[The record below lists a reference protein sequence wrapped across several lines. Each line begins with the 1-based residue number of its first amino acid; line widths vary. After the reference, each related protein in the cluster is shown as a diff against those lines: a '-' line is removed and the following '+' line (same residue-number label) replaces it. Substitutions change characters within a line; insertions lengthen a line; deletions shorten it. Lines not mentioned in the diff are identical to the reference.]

1 MLVIVGGKRLPS
13 LGRQLGGGVKEFK
26 DSVTSR
32 ADKQWSDTDTD
43 AERPRSAGRRAST
56 SRSTARSSASA
67 TGRNAPQRRST
78 AMATKLKPIGHED
91 RLSIV
96 EHLTELRT
104 RIVICVI
111 AFTVVFGLCLWQEDR
126 ILNVINQPLA
136 DVANAKP
143 CDETRDPLEQADC
156 QQQAQKRVNERIAA
170 TAAALAAAADEDP
183 ELRAE
188 AEALEAAAAAAVAST
203 PSASPKLP
211 VTLGVGEPLTATLV
225 AAGYTA
231 LLLVLPL
238 LLYQAYAFILPAF
251 SPTERQ
257 VAVPLMVMVPFLF
270 YAGVVF
276 AYFLVLPA
284 AVDFLQNFNDDN
296 YDVLLQ
302 ARDYNKFAVMVM
314 GVMGLL
320 FQLPVVILAVTRMGI
335 VTPQQLRK
343 QRRMAILIIAILA
356 ALLPGGDPVTMILMM
371 LPILVLYEGSIL
383 LASLLDRRAA
393 RAREREEAE
402 TGTDLAPFDSDD

>member
-1 MLVIVGGKRLPS
+1 M
-13 LGRQLGGGVKEFK
+13 
-26 DSVTSR
+26 
-32 ADKQWSDTDTD
+32 
-43 AERPRSAGRRAST
+43 
-56 SRSTARSSASA
+56 
-67 TGRNAPQRRST
+67 
-78 AMATKLKPIGHED
+78 
-91 RLSIV
+91 
-96 EHLTELRT
+96 
-104 RIVICVI
+104 
-111 AFTVVFGLCLWQEDR
+111 
-126 ILNVINQPLA
+126 
-136 DVANAKP
+136 
-143 CDETRDPLEQADC
+143 
-156 QQQAQKRVNERIAA
+156 
-170 TAAALAAAADEDP
+170 
-183 ELRAE
+183 
-188 AEALEAAAAAAVAST
+188 AST
-203 PSASPKLP
+203 PQGSKKLP

-238 LLYQAYAFILPAF
+238 ILWQAYAFILPAF

-257 VAVPLMVMVPFLF
+257 VAFPLMVMVPFLF

-343 QRRMAILIIAILA
+343 QRRDRDPGHRRRWPRCCPA
-356 ALLPGGDPVTMILMM
+356 ATP
-371 LPILVLYEGSIL
+371 
-383 LASLLDRRAA
+383 
-393 RAREREEAE
+393 
-402 TGTDLAPFDSDD
+402 